1 MPQNASQLAHAGQ
14 HFSQPR
20 PLRVK
25 APRFCALSR
34 SHAPQ
39 SGPKYPLLSSHAS
52 AAPAMTQHSSLKH
65 VCISVLPSTAGLSL
79 TEYHAS
85 AWSASVPP
93 VQSTPRAGHGVH
105 GASASSGTLRYV
117 MAVHSCDPAGGG
129 VGGWVEGKGR

>member
-1 MPQNASQLAHAGQ
+1 MPQNASQLAHGGQ
-14 HFSQPR
+14 HASQPR

-52 AAPAMTQHSSLKH
+52 AAPAMTQHSSLKQ
-65 VCISVLPSTAGLSL
+65 VCISVLPSTVGLSR

-85 AWSASVPP
+85 VWRASVPP
-93 VQSTPRAGHGVH
+93 VQSTPCGGHGVH
-105 GASASSGTLRYV
+105 GASALSGTLRYV
-117 MAVHSCDPAGGG
+117 MAVHSCNPAGGG
-129 VGGWVEGKGR
+129 VGVCGVSVR